1 MHPPTMLLF
10 NRFTHP
16 RLPLRRCFSVVPP
29 GFGLCLGVASAMV
42 AWVQG
47 FVLLAHAGY
56 EGQGSQ
62 VWNRKKE
69 LLPTYILQCLMKDTQ
84 LDWK

>member
-1 MHPPTMLLF
+1 M
-10 NRFTHP
+10 
-16 RLPLRRCFSVVPP
+16 
-29 GFGLCLGVASAMV
+29 
-42 AWVQG
+42 
-47 FVLLAHAGY
+47 LAHAGY

>member
-1 MHPPTMLLF
+1 
-10 NRFTHP
+10 
-16 RLPLRRCFSVVPP
+16 
-29 GFGLCLGVASAMV
+29 MV
-42 AWVQG
+42 ACVRERERGRLEKRKAKKKFWGQG